1 MSNQQDIVDIQM
13 LAHIVQL
20 AHRRER
26 CLAQAVDFDQQLSKL
41 RANCTPR
48 LRRTIDRLTLIDST
62 RLNRPDQYEAGR
74 DISSN

>member
-26 CLAQAVDFDQQLSKL
+26 CVAQAAEIERQLSEL

-62 RLNRPDQYEAGR
+62 RLDRADEYEAGR
-74 DISSN
+74 TISDN